1 MRTFQIP
8 NSIENIY
15 TFFNGV
21 KNCPVKKMNPVP
33 ISALSD
39 NLFFN
44 KEHIKN
50 QMTFLWEVVETELY
64 FIWIIQSN
72 KWDRKTWRNNFIN
85 KLQSNLVTSILIFV
99 PSEIDANHI
108 LEQFSMSVIT
118 MDGTLDFPLVVPE
131 TPEESVLKIWEAI
144 KSETLNDILEFESQI
159 LCEKYKITAESLYD
173 ALRTNDVEN
182 IIDTFRRA
190 GHKIQDGYVLPKK
203 DTILENAILH
213 ITDLKTNP
221 KQVMRDYYNLEGND
235 YGEEAQWIISLT
247 PDSLT
252 YYKKIHKI
260 IEILFESPKSKES
273 TKKNKELRKKNLKYL
288 TSLVA
293 LVSRRATY
301 NAETFAFQ
309 YGEFSLLYFNTVQS
323 LKKLFEERKEDK
335 LKVIFQEWQRRF
347 ETVYRKGD
355 VNEDLFLKHTYLGL
369 LIRLVLYV
377 VYFPKQKLKTQ
388 SIIEMTTWLEER
400 GFSLFTY
407 DFFSWSLDDLE
418 ILELL
423 YSGLKPLNNHN
434 ETNIGRIFEADDLF
448 RTIYQ
453 QMVSPTTRHALGEFY
468 TPPELARI
476 MVEEKYKFG
485 QKVLD
490 PACGSGTFIVEIIR
504 KIKSNAQKS
513 MKEKLK
519 SLKNVYGFD
528 VNPIAVATSKA
539 NVLMHLKDLI
549 EENEDLNTNIFLCN
563 SLFPVELIKFKDMQ
577 FGQTLEFKLPTI
589 NESIVINTNFFSNKY
604 QRSFGHVLS
613 ILDALMTKEYT
624 DKGEFE
630 KQIKNV
636 LERDEFIWMNEKI
649 FLENTLKDNFIFI
662 AKKFYNLTINNK
674 DHIWIYLLYQSLGS
688 FLVSKKVDLI
698 IGNPPWLTLKAIYS
712 KEYKEQI
719 KELASELDI
728 KPTSQNITNL
738 EMSAVFLYQAL
749 RIYLKEEGIISFVL
763 SKAFIGGSQHD
774 GTRRFHNL
782 NSICIWDIDKD
793 IFKIPC
799 IVFFGQKS
807 LNPTDSRFNIKVTQI
822 KSLKKKVKKKYLFTK
837 SKVENYKPLSIDI
850 IKGKQFVKKLVP
862 ESLETIK
869 LPKKENSYYKIKA
882 GQGAS
887 IGPQNLLFVE
897 IIKEE
902 GDFTLIKPA
911 KPSRPQKPWTFLAY
925 DKTKIESEYIIDLAK
940 STGLVPFVVT
950 TIYKVFLPIDCNT
963 FDYDESKIKVKAKK
977 HFSFLNDSFKEHQKK
992 GASIT
997 DLWKSINHHNKLTAD
1012 RQKNQLKVVSNAS
1025 GKFVKAALLR
1035 GNVVI
1040 EHKLYLC
1047 PVDNEE
1053 EGYYLC
1059 ALLNSPPVSEDVMLR
1074 AATGFGGKP
1083 AHFEKRP
1090 YDIDYPK
1097 YNRSNPIHK
1106 KISNFG
1112 KKMEERA
1119 NQIIEENRN
1128 DSRVTLQRKIL
1139 EDLKEEY
1146 NQLANLVLKMFKI
1159 G

>member
-1 MRTFQIP
+1 MGALQIP
-8 NSIENIY
+8 NSIESIY
-15 TFFNGV
+15 NFFNEV
-21 KNCPVKKMNPVP
+21 KSCPVKKMNPVP
-33 ISALSD
+33 ISALNE

-44 KEHIKN
+44 KEDIKSH
-50 QMTFLWEVVETELY
+50 MTFLWEVVETEE
-64 FIWIIQSN
+64 FFVWIIQSD
-72 KWDRKTWRNNFIN
+72 KWDRKTWRNHFIN
-85 KLQSNLVTSILIFV
+85 KLQSNLVTSILVFV
-99 PSEIDANHI
+99 PGKLDVNQT
-108 LEQFSMSVIT
+108 LEQFSMSIIT
-118 MDGTLDFPLVVPE
+118 MDGTLDFLSVIPE
-131 TPEESVLKIWEAI
+131 KPEESVLKIWEAI
-144 KSETLNDILEFESQI
+144 KSNTLSDIIEFESQVV
-159 LCEKYKITAESLYD
+159 CEKYRVTAENLYN
-173 ALRTNDVEN
+173 ALQTKDIDE
-182 IIDTFRRA
+182 IIEIFHRA
-190 GHKIQDGYVLPKK
+190 GHKTQDGYVLPKE

-213 ITDLKTNP
+213 ITDSKTLP
-221 KQVMRDYYNLEGND
+221 KQVMRDYYNLKGID
-235 YGEEAQWIISLT
+235 SGEEAQWIISLT

-252 YYKKIHKI
+252 YYTKIHKI
-260 IEILFESPKSKES
+260 KEILLEFPTSKKS
-273 TKKNKELRKKNLKYL
+273 TQKNKGLRKKNIKYL
-288 TSLVA
+288 ASLVA
-293 LVSRRATY
+293 LISRRATF

-309 YGEFSLLYFNTVQS
+309 YGEFSLLYFKTIQS
-323 LKKLFEERKEDK
+323 LKKLFEEKKEEE
-335 LKVIFQEWQRRF
+335 LKVIYQEWQRRF

-407 DFFSWSLDDLE
+407 DFFSWGLDDLE
-418 ILELL
+418 IVELL
-423 YSGLKPLNNHN
+423 YSGLKPFDNNN
-434 ETNIGRIFEADDLF
+434 ETKIGRLFEADDLF

-453 QMVSPTTRHALGEFY
+453 QMVSPATRHALGEFY

-476 MVEEKYKFG
+476 IVEEQYKFG
-485 QKVLD
+485 LKVLD

-504 KIKSNAQKS
+504 KIKSNYQKS
-513 MKEKLK
+513 MKEKIE
-519 SLKNVYGFD
+519 SIKNVYGFD

-549 EENEDLNTNIFLCN
+549 EENKDLNTNIFLCN
-563 SLFPVELIKFKDMQ
+563 SLFPVKLVKFKDMQ

-589 NESIVINTNFFSNKY
+589 NESIVINKKFFSNKY
-604 QRSFGHVLS
+604 QRSFGHALS

-624 DKGEFE
+624 DKDDFE
-630 KQIKNV
+630 GAINNI
-636 LERDEFIWMNEKI
+636 LERDEFLWMEEKI

-662 AKKFYNLTINNK
+662 AKKFYNFTTNNK

-719 KELASELDI
+719 KKLASELDI

-749 RIYLKEEGIISFVL
+749 RIYLKEEGLISFIL

-782 NSICIWDIDKD
+782 NSICIWEMDKD

-807 LNPTDSRFNIKVTQI
+807 INPTDSRFNIRVTQI
-822 KSLKKKVKKKYLFTK
+822 KSLEKKVKKKYLFTK
-837 SKVENYKPLSIDI
+837 SKIEIYKPLSIDI

-862 ESLETIK
+862 ESLESIQ
-869 LPKKENSYYKIKA
+869 LPKNQNSYYKLKA

-887 IGPQNLLFVE
+887 IGPQNLIFVE
-897 IIKEE
+897 IIKKE
-902 GDFTLIKPA
+902 GDFALIKPA

-925 DKTKIESEYIIDLAK
+925 NKTQIEHEYIINLAK

-950 TIYKVFLPIDCNT
+950 TLYKVFLPIDCNT
-963 FDYDESKIKVKAKK
+963 FNYDETKIKAKARK
-977 HFSFLNDSFKEHQKK
+977 HFKFLNDSFKEHQKK

-997 DLWKSINHHNKLTAD
+997 DLWKNINHHNKLTAD

-1035 GNVVI
+1035 GNVVV

-1097 YNRSNPIHK
+1097 YNRSNPLHK
-1106 KISNFG
+1106 KISEIG
-1112 KKMEERA
+1112 KKMEEKA
-1119 NQIIEENRN
+1119 NQIIKDNI
-1128 DSRVTLQRKIL
+1128 DDTRVTLQRKIL
-1139 EDLKEEY
+1139 ENLKEEY
-1146 NQLANLVLKMFKI
+1146 NQLANLVLKLFKM